1 CMNMKIMSIESP
13 LFNAAPR
20 SQKTLQAKS
29 QMNIPPKSLMMKTS
43 MYLLQRIDPRLAK
56 EKDGAEDNFLTKV
69 LISKQTTTESIKTE
83 TNAIKESFNLKT
95 DDKLEELPKKI
106 LDTNE
111 VSEAKQAP
119 SQKT

>member
-1 CMNMKIMSIESP
+1 
-13 LFNAAPR
+13 
-20 SQKTLQAKS
+20 
-29 QMNIPPKSLMMKTS
+29 MMKTS

-95 DDKLEELPKKI
+95 DDKLEELPKKT
-106 LDTNE
+106 L
-111 VSEAKQAP
+111 QMR
-119 SQKT
+119 